1 MTVDS
6 GRMAPGT
13 LVFFAG
19 PMDSG
24 KSTLALQMAHTQ
36 SSHDRQGRLFT
47 SQDRGGQAHI
57 TSRIGL
63 ERNAIEVDDEF
74 NFLDYIRDEREQGRR
89 IDFLICDEAQ
99 FYTPAQIDQLAL
111 AVDEWGVDVFC
122 FGLMSDIRTE
132 LFAGSKRLVEMA
144 DRVEMM
150 PVRPLCWCG
159 RLGTHTARVINGVM
173 VVDGPQVIVGDMDG
187 GGAAA
192 DQVKYQVLCRVHHRL
207 RQAKPAGTTLS
218 PAVLPFG

>member
-1 MTVDS
+1 MTDGTAAV
-6 GRMAPGT
+6 APRT

-36 SSHDRQGRLFT
+36 SSHDRQGQLFT
-47 SQDRGGQAHI
+47 CQDRGGQAHI

-63 ERNAIEVDDEF
+63 ARDAVEVDEDFSFLEF
-74 NFLDYIRDEREQGRR
+74 IRQTREQGNR

-99 FYTPAQIDQLAL
+99 FYTSAQIDELAM
-111 AVDEWGVDVFC
+111 AADEWGVDVFC
-122 FGLMSDIRTE
+122 FGLLSDCRTE
-132 LFAGSKRLVEMA
+132 LWEGSRRLVEMA

-159 RLGTHTARVINGVM
+159 RPGTHTARVVGGVM
-173 VVDGPQVIVGDMDG
+173 VTDGPQVLVGDMDG
-187 GGAAA
+187 GDGAPDAV
-192 DQVKYQVLCRVHHRL
+192 QYQVLCRVHHRR
-207 RQAKPAGTTLS
+207 RQPKPAGNTLS
-218 PAVLPFG
+218 PAVLPFD